1 MKRTKLCNRTL
12 PSYTFAEE
20 LVNAISHGIGI
31 LIGIIVLA
39 LCCQKSSG
47 SPLPFLGSLIYGLS
61 MTCLYTVSTLYH
73 SLRPGTAKKVF
84 QVIDHC
90 TIYILIAG
98 TYTPILLAKFVPA
111 APMIGWGLL
120 GVQWGVS
127 VLAIILNAV
136 DLRRFRVFSYAAY
149 IILGWAILP
158 FLSTAITLLSP
169 AGFLFLLLGGISYTI
184 GAILFAIGKKYRW
197 FHGVFHIF
205 VLLGSVL
212 QFISI
217 YQYVL

>member
-1 MKRTKLCNRTL
+1 MKRTKLCDRTL

-20 LVNAISHGIGI
+20 LVNAVSHGIGI

-61 MTCLYTVSTLYH
+61 MTGLYTVSTLYH

-111 APMIGWGLL
+111 APGIGWGLL

-127 VLAIILNAV
+127 ILAIILNAV
-136 DLRRFRVFSYAAY
+136 DLKRFRVFSYAAY
-149 IILGWAILP
+149 IILGWAVLP
-158 FLSTAITLLSP
+158 FISTAIELLSP
-169 AGFLFLLLGGISYTI
+169 MGFLFLLLGGISYTI
-184 GAILFAIGKKYRW
+184 GAILFAIGKKFRW

>member
-1 MKRTKLCNRTL
+1 MKRTKLCDRTL

-20 LVNAISHGIGI
+20 LVNAVSHGIGI
-31 LIGIIVLA
+31 LTGVIVLT
-39 LCCQKSSG
+39 LCGQKSFG
-47 SPLPFLGSLIYGLS
+47 APLPFLGSLIYGLS
-61 MTCLYTVSTLYH
+61 MIGLYSVSTLYH

-84 QVIDHC
+84 QIIDHC

-127 VLAIILNAV
+127 ILAIALNAI
-136 DLRRFRVFSYAAY
+136 DLKRFRVFSYAAY

-169 AGFLFLLLGGISYTI
+169 TGFIFLLLGGISYTI

-197 FHGVFHIF
+197 FHGIFHIF
-205 VLLGSVL
+205 VLLGSIL

-217 YQYVL
+217 YKYVL